1 MDCFLY
7 QYEVVAGNREGNKVT
22 ETIFTGNR
30 EFITLAYSGG
40 DNFSK
45 P

>member
-1 MDCFLY
+1 ML
-7 QYEVVAGNREGNKVT
+7 REEGKKVN
-22 ETIFTGNR
+22 ETTFTGSR
-30 EFITLAYSGG
+30 EFITLAEG